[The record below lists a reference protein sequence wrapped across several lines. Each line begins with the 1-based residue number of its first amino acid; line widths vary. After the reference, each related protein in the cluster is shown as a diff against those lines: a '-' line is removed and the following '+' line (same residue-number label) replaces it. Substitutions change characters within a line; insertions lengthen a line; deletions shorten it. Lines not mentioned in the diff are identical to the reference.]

1 MTIIENKKRGKN
13 KMGLKENAALK
24 LSVLLNL
31 KAEGATVYGEVNDY
45 HFSINQIPYG
55 NATVWQLTMLLDK
68 TLSTDT
74 QTNLKKT
81 HKINIQYT
89 ALDITPTYQAVA
101 YNIVLNMPMSKE
113 KQVNYFNNLITTLTN
128 MLANEGINN
137 IENCGLCG
145 VTKEDEDV
153 EYAVYKGLYIKLHKS
168 CIEAAYEEQ
177 RREIEKENKN
187 IKRLPISIILAFLG
201 AVVGII
207 PSVIS
212 IFGFG
217 WLFGILF
224 AICPI
229 ASFFGYK
236 LGKAPLRWY
245 ATLIAAICSLIV
257 TALVIILFGLLV
269 AAAANATLQEVFADS
284 ELGLGA
290 LLGQALLF
298 DIVGIACAFGY
309 ISKTRSGKIT
319 K

>member
-1 MTIIENKKRGKN
+1 
-13 KMGLKENAALK
+13 MGFKENAALK

-31 KAEGATVYGEVNDY
+31 KADGATVYGEINDY
-45 HFSINQIPYG
+45 HFSINLIPYG
-55 NATVWQLTMLLDK
+55 NTQVWQLTLLLDK

-101 YNIVLNMPMSKE
+101 YNLILNMPMSKE
-113 KQVNYFNNLITTLTN
+113 KQVNYFNNLMTTLTN
-128 MLANEGINN
+128 TLANEGINN
-137 IENCGLCG
+137 IQSCALCG
-145 VTKEDEDV
+145 VNKEDEDI
-153 EYAVYKGLYIKLHKS
+153 EYTVYKGLYVKLHKS

-187 IKRLPISIILAFLG
+187 IKRLPISIILAFVG
-201 AVVGII
+201 AVIGIV
-207 PSVIS
+207 PSIIS

-217 WLFGILF
+217 YLFAILF
-224 AICPI
+224 AISPI

-245 ATLIAAICSLIV
+245 ATLIAAVCSLIV
-257 TALVIILFGLLV
+257 TVLLV
-269 AAAANATLQEVFADS
+269 LCYGSLIATLAQATLAEVFKDP
-284 ELGLGA
+284 EVGLVGF
-290 LLGQALLF
+290 LVQALLF
-298 DIVGIACAFGY
+298 DIIGIACAFGY
-309 ISKTRSGKIT
+309 ISKTRSGKVS